1 MRIEAQGLVDH
12 LPRAASLTEGLP
24 CPRRIEPCLRIRGTK
39 AQGRVEGGDGLG
51 RPTQV
56 QEETAFLAVGEVLS
70 VRRRADRQ
78 LDVREGGRRGG
89 APAPVFRTKMA
100 MPMATSVP
108 IAQGEE
114 TLSVSVSVTWAIKP
128 AQ

>member
-1 MRIEAQGLVDH
+1 
-12 LPRAASLTEGLP
+12 
-24 CPRRIEPCLRIRGTK
+24 
-39 AQGRVEGGDGLG
+39 
-51 RPTQV
+51 
-56 QEETAFLAVGEVLS
+56 
-70 VRRRADRQ
+70 
-78 LDVREGGRRGG
+78 
-89 APAPVFRTKMA
+89 MA